1 MGNEAA
7 GSQEEGE
14 ALKYH
19 HDGIPAGK
27 DSLYIYQR
35 SSSSIGESVMA
46 KSRYEE
52 DVTRKAVVRAS
63 GVTARVKEILKAQLF
78 TGPTNVSLTPAQLRE
93 EMA

>member
-1 MGNEAA
+1 
-7 GSQEEGE
+7 
-14 ALKYH
+14 
-19 HDGIPAGK
+19 
-27 DSLYIYQR
+27 
-35 SSSSIGESVMA
+35 MA

-93 EMA
+93 EIAKGNPNMVQHAQRSMDEDQIMRLLNA